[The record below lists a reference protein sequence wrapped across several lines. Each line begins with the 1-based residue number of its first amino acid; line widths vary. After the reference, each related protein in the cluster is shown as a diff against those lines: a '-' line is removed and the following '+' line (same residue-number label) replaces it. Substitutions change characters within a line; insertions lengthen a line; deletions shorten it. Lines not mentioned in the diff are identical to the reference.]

1 MQAFDADLL
10 VADPGNLG
18 GWALAD
24 ALDIHKAI
32 VQVPG
37 FTPPL
42 VRHVLTLHHGLS
54 DSPCSYSLQGMHSQV
69 ISLNACQINRLWL
82 KLLHKSLQ
90 LKF

>member
-24 ALDIHKAI
+24 ALNIHKAI

-42 VRHVLTLHHGLS
+42 VRHVHTLHHQTSWTL
-54 DSPCSYSLQGMHSQV
+54 HAAT
-69 ISLNACQINRLWL
+69 ACRRCAAE
-82 KLLHKSLQ
+82 S
-90 LKF
+90 

>member
-1 MQAFDADLL
+1 MQWHASTLSIHDEENGESCSVILLMQAFDADLL

-42 VRHVLTLHHGLS
+42 VRHVHTLHHHH
-54 DSPCSYSLQGMHSQV
+54 Q
-69 ISLNACQINRLWL
+69 
-82 KLLHKSLQ
+82 
-90 LKF
+90 

>member
-1 MQAFDADLL
+1 MLLRHTSLPETFPPWSNLLQAFDAELF

-24 ALDIHKAI
+24 ALKLHKAV

-42 VRHVLTLHHGLS
+42 VGHVTHLLLLYAYLTVKQS
-54 DSPCSYSLQGMHSQV
+54 
-69 ISLNACQINRLWL
+69 
-82 KLLHKSLQ
+82 
-90 LKF
+90 

>member
-24 ALDIHKAI
+24 ALNIHKAI

-42 VRHVLTLHHGLS
+42 VRHVHTLHH
-54 DSPCSYSLQGMHSQV
+54 
-69 ISLNACQINRLWL
+69 
-82 KLLHKSLQ
+82 
-90 LKF
+90 

>member
-1 MQAFDADLL
+1 MRCSVQAFDADLL

-24 ALDIHKAI
+24 ALSIHKAI

-42 VRHVLTLHHGLS
+42 VRHKSRLGHISYCQALQQCVQAYVLKQT
-54 DSPCSYSLQGMHSQV
+54 
-69 ISLNACQINRLWL
+69 
-82 KLLHKSLQ
+82 
-90 LKF
+90 

>member
-1 MQAFDADLL
+1 MPDRLALMQVAPKGLPYSKHWSLWCFSLQAFDADLF

-24 ALDIHKAI
+24 SLNLHKAV

-42 VRHVLTLHHGLS
+42 VRYILHLFL
-54 DSPCSYSLQGMHSQV
+54 PC
-69 ISLNACQINRLWL
+69 ACVFAR
-82 KLLHKSLQ
+82 KV
-90 LKF
+90 